1 MHELS
6 IAMSTVELAEEEI
19 ERRGNVHIT
28 AVHLKLGALSG
39 VVRDALLASYEMAC
53 EGTRLTGSR
62 LVVEDVPVIVFC
74 PRCQAQ
80 RPVSSIQLFCCAE
93 CGTPTSEIVQ
103 GKEIE
108 VVALE
113 IEEWAQNPA

>member
-6 IAMSTVELAEEEI
+6 IAMSIVELAQEESEL
-19 ERRGNVHIT
+19 RGGPLIA

-39 VVRDALLASYEMAC
+39 VAKEALLSAYEMAC
-53 EGTRLTGSR
+53 EDTPLKGSQ
-62 LVVEDVPVIVFC
+62 LIIEEVPVIVFC
-74 PRCQAQ
+74 PACQVQ
-80 RPVSSIQLFCCAE
+80 RPLHSIQLFCCGE

-103 GKEIE
+103 GKELE

-113 IEEWAQNPA
+113 MEEWAQNPA

>member
-1 MHELS
+1 MAQE
-6 IAMSTVELAEEEI
+6 EAEQ
-19 ERRGNVHIT
+19 RGGAQIT

-39 VVRDALLASYEMAC
+39 VAKEALLSSYDIAC
-53 EGTRLTGSR
+53 EGTVLSGSG
-62 LVVEDVPVIVFC
+62 LIIEEVPVVVFC

-80 RPVSSIQLFCCAE
+80 RPLSSLQLFCCAE
-93 CGTPTSEIVQ
+93 CGTPTSKIVQ

-113 IEEWAQNPA
+113 IEEWAHNPV